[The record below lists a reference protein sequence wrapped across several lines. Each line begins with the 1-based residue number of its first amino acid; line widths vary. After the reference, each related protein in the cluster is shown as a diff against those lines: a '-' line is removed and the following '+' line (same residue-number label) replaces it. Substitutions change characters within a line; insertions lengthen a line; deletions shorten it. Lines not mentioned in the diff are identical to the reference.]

1 MGVHNGLCWYGYV
14 DFGACPLIKDSTY
27 LEFSDWFAVDAPFFV
42 MIVEGIGKVFGW
54 TTQMIENFSLIALGV
69 MMQALSEVSD
79 GSRFLQASVIFCIS
93 ILLFLIIAYLTF
105 IKQDEYNYGE

>member
-1 MGVHNGLCWYGYV
+1 LM
-14 DFGACPLIKDSTY
+14 PR
-27 LEFSDWFAVDAPFFV
+27 FFV

-54 TTQMIENFSLIALGV
+54 TAQMVENFSLIAPGV

-79 GSRFLQASVIFCIS
+79 ISKFSLAAAIFGIS
-93 ILLFLIIAYLTF
+93 ILLFLIIGYLTF